1 MKRGLSFFAAI
12 LCYAILYYMTF
23 LFLLLDALNLSI
35 GPFFC
40 SGDVHDIAP
49 GFGVQHY
56 LILFVFLIVL
66 LVNLELIV

>member
-1 MKRGLSFFAAI
+1 MKSGLSFFPAI

-49 GFGVQHY
+49 GFGVQH
-56 LILFVFLIVL
+56 
-66 LVNLELIV
+66 